1 MSAEGR
7 ATEPGSPPDPGQQ
20 PATTAVAT
28 EGRTPPHVHSEAGI
42 FAILGQYAV
51 MQIVWTATGI
61 IRNKIVAFKLGP
73 SAFGEFCQLQAVM
86 TVAVTLVSFGMMV
99 SVSRNVARSREP
111 EERQEHL
118 ANANGIVL
126 VLSLAAILMSLTLLA
141 SGQFLRRVG
150 LSEQPAIVIAALL
163 FIAAIPLEALKT
175 NYLALLQGVLDV
187 KGLAVGRSTA
197 VVLATVVAVP
207 VVWLFGFVGAAVQF
221 FLLSAF
227 VTVMLGL
234 RCRTIGY
241 APLRVRL
248 RREHVLLLASFGL
261 VSMVSGS
268 VQGLADTA
276 VRTNLIEQA
285 GAAANGLLQ
294 APYTLAVTI
303 KTIVLT
309 SIGSVSLATIAPQT
323 DPRETSRAID
333 RILNVVLPL
342 GASALGLI
350 GLMGVPA
357 MVVLYSRA
365 FTTGA
370 VLFPY
375 LLTADLLQ
383 VFVWVVGAPLLAR
396 GDRML
401 WLILD
406 LVQYGARWALAMI
419 LMRSLGAYAVVVGYL
434 VSVALHVA
442 LNLVI
447 YRFRYRLELPMRHIR
462 RLVVGLALVAV
473 VAAVGARP
481 TASIPAT
488 AAVALAWIAY
498 TVHHARQSGM
508 LAHLWQR
515 FARR

>member
-1 MSAEGR
+1 VRPGCATAGPGR
-7 ATEPGSPPDPGQQ
+7 G
-20 PATTAVAT
+20 
-28 EGRTPPHVHSEAGI
+28 
-42 FAILGQYAV
+42 
-51 MQIVWTATGI
+51 
-61 IRNKIVAFKLGP
+61 GP
-73 SAFGEFCQLQAVM
+73 
-86 TVAVTLVSFGMMV
+86 
-99 SVSRNVARSREP
+99 
-111 EERQEHL
+111 
-118 ANANGIVL
+118 
-126 VLSLAAILMSLTLLA
+126 
-141 SGQFLRRVG
+141 
-150 LSEQPAIVIAALL
+150 
-163 FIAAIPLEALKT
+163 
-175 NYLALLQGVLDV
+175 
-187 KGLAVGRSTA
+187 
-197 VVLATVVAVP
+197 
-207 VVWLFGFVGAAVQF
+207 GAAPQ
-221 FLLSAF
+221 S
-227 VTVMLGL
+227 
-234 RCRTIGY
+234 
-241 APLRVRL
+241 
-248 RREHVLLLASFGL
+248 
-261 VSMVSGS
+261 
-268 VQGLADTA
+268 Q
-276 VRTNLIEQA
+276 QA

-303 KTIVLT
+303 KTIVLA

-323 DPRETSRAID
+323 DPRETSRAIH

-350 GLMGVPA
+350 GLMGLMGVPA
-357 MVVLYSRA
+357 MAVLYSRA

-383 VFVWVVGAPLLAR
+383 VFVWVVGTPLLAR

-434 VSVALHVA
+434 ASVALHVA

-447 YRFRYRLELPMRHIR
+447 YHFRYRLELPMRHIR

-498 TVHHARQSGM
+498 TAHHARQSGM

-515 FARR
+515 FVRR